1 MNMRGINKFLIAL
14 GVIALLLGVLVYIIM
29 LSGGVSGEE
38 MDMAYGVSE
47 GLGMHAYLQGYERL
61 WLVLGHYRLALL
73 LGGMLAFSQL
83 PPAHA
88 LIVVG
93 KLTARR
99 PQ

>member
-1 MNMRGINKFLIAL
+1 
-14 GVIALLLGVLVYIIM
+14 
-29 LSGGVSGEE
+29 
-38 MDMAYGVSE
+38 
-47 GLGMHAYLQGYERL
+47 MHAYLQGYERL

-73 LGGMLAFSQL
+73 LGGIG
-83 PPAHA
+83 

>member
-1 MNMRGINKFLIAL
+1 MRGINKFLIAL
-14 GVIALLLGVLVYIIM
+14 GVIALLLGVAVYIIM

-47 GLGMHAYLQGYERL
+47 GLGMYAYLQGYERL

-73 LGGMLAFSQL
+73 LGGI
-83 PPAHA
+83 A

>member
-14 GVIALLLGVLVYIIM
+14 GVIALLLGVAVYIIM
-29 LSGGVSGEE
+29 MSGGVRGEE

-73 LGGMLAFSQL
+73 LGGI
-83 PPAHA
+83 A

-99 PQ
+99 PK

>member
-73 LGGMLAFSQL
+73 LGGI
-83 PPAHA
+83 A
-88 LIVVG
+88 LIVGGAGVCPPRYRHFSG
-93 KLTARR
+93 VAC
-99 PQ
+99 